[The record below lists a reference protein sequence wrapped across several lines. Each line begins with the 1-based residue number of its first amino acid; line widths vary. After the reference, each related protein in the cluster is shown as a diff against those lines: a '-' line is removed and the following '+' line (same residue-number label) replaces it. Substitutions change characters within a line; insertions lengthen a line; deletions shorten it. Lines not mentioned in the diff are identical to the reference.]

1 MLELKRLQHWSTS
14 LDGCIR
20 CGYCFEHCPIFK
32 STGWETDTPRAKLIL
47 LFGLMNG
54 EVEPSDY
61 LVEKLFECFSC
72 KCCESAC
79 SSGVPVTEVFTDGRA
94 DLLDAGFEVVGT
106 TSVTDHDRCA
116 RCLNCVRM
124 CKHEAR
130 SFVGDRVV
138 TDRLK
143 CQSCG
148 NCLDVCSAQAILIQ
162 KGYGTNP
169 DEQRE
174 ELADFL
180 SQPQAK
186 AVVFACTWSNHP
198 GFQAARMAGNDNRA
212 EHTVLYTA
220 CSGRLRTRLV
230 LDALENGAW
239 GVLVTRCPE
248 DDCEHGGSTRTLARI
263 GALQAWLERIGI
275 DPQRV
280 QLQEVPKGNPQ
291 AHSTAVNAFMDGIRE
306 IGPLREVDKR

>member
-1 MLELKRLQHWSTS
+1 MPDLKRLQRWGNS
-14 LDGCIR
+14 LAGCIR
-20 CGYCFEHCPIFK
+20 CGYCYEHCPIFK
-32 STGWETDTPRAKLIL
+32 STRWETDAPRAKLTL
-47 LFGLMNG
+47 LFGLLNR

-61 LVEKLFECFSC
+61 LAEKLFECFSC
-72 KCCESAC
+72 KRCESAC
-79 SSGVPVTEVFTDGRA
+79 SSGVPVTDIFTDARA

-106 TSVTDHDRCA
+106 TSVTDHDKCA

-130 SFVGDRVV
+130 WFDGERVV

-148 NCLDVCSAQAILIQ
+148 NCLDVCSAGAILIQ

-174 ELADFL
+174 QLTAFL
-180 SQPQAK
+180 QQPQAK

-198 GFQAARMAGNDNRA
+198 GFQAAQMSGNHDP

-230 LDALENGAW
+230 LDALGAGAW

-248 DDCEHGGSTRTLARI
+248 DDCEHGGSARTQARVD
-263 GALQAWLERIGI
+263 ALQAWLEQSGI
-275 DPQRV
+275 DPRRLQI
-280 QLQEVPKGNPQ
+280 QEVPKGDPAAQ
-291 AHSTAVNAFMDGIRE
+291 TAAVNAFLEDIRGL
-306 IGPLREVDKR
+306 GPLRGEARR